1 MKTTAPNSENLEV
14 RSEKR
19 DQDSSFSLPSSHFS
33 LQPPAL
39 VPKLRFPEFRGAE
52 TWHVTSLDS
61 ICEILNNRRR
71 PITGN
76 ERTPGP
82 YPYYGASGIVDYVG
96 DFIFEERLLLVGEDG
111 AKWGAFEKTAFI
123 ADGKYWVNNHAH
135 VLKPIAVNDTVLE
148 NYLTMLDLS
157 SFVTGAAPPKLT
169 LGKLKGIPVTL
180 PPKPAEQQKIAE
192 CLSSVDELIAAQ
204 ARNVDALK
212 THKKGLMQQLFPREG
227 ETQPRLRFPEFHHAG
242 EWEKKTL
249 GQLIEIASGQVDPR
263 QPPYCE
269 SPQIGSENIESH
281 SGKLVNVRPAGDK
294 GVT

>member
-180 PPKPAEQQKIAE
+180 PPKPAEQ
-192 CLSSVDELIAAQ
+192 
-204 ARNVDALK
+204 
-212 THKKGLMQQLFPREG
+212 
-227 ETQPRLRFPEFHHAG
+227 
-242 EWEKKTL
+242 
-249 GQLIEIASGQVDPR
+249 
-263 QPPYCE
+263 
-269 SPQIGSENIESH
+269 
-281 SGKLVNVRPAGDK
+281 
-294 GVT
+294 